1 MVVLAPAAG
10 HLILSGDYAA
20 AAGVVAVAGAFD
32 ALDGFVARRFD
43 QRSVLGAYLDP
54 AADKVML
61 VTCALCL
68 GHQGV
73 LPAWLV
79 ALFVARNAGPRRRRA
94 AAARAHAA
102 AGRRA
107 AADGGRARGS
117 GGG

>member
-1 MVVLAPAAG
+1 MNKRGSARGSYLA
-10 HLILSGDYAA
+10 LIAIWTCSTC
-20 AAGVVAVAGAFD
+20 VAVTFD
-32 ALDGFVARRFD
+32 ALDVFVARRFD